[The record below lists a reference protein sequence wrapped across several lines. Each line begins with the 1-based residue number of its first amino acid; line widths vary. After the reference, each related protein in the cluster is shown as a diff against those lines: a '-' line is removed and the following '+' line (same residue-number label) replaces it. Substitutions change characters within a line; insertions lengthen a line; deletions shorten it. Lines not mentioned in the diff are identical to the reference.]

1 MADNNSLSTPHPAYT
16 ERVREW
22 EQCRDCW
29 RGEYWVK
36 QRDGGVR
43 YLPPTQGMVRDGL
56 YAHPSSNSLNKS
68 SLGYSAYSAYLV
80 RAVLHSFFRDAV
92 QMLMGLMWNKK
103 ASYKL
108 KGIEFIEKAATSRG
122 ESLEQLHM
130 RINEQQL
137 AVGRLGLLTDLS
149 DKATIAQP
157 KPYISLYEAETI
169 INWDGGFRGEI
180 PVEVLNLVV
189 LNESGYKRKTF
200 DWDWHEQY
208 RVLMLGDLESNDV
221 AGIYRQG
228 VFMTQENQGPTFDET
243 LLKPPGA
250 RGQTLNEIPFVFC
263 NAQSTITQVED
274 PPLLGLS
281 DLVLALYRLEADYRQ
296 ELHASTQATLWT
308 KGIMNLDPSKP
319 MRVGAGGHIDLGT
332 NPEAECGYL
341 ELSGRG
347 LPEMRHAV
355 TKDKELAK
363 TKSGEMVDQSSRAR
377 ESGDAM
383 SQRIGTK
390 TATLNQVAI
399 SGAEALTRS
408 LRYVAMLSG
417 VKNLN
422 DIEVIP
428 NFDFASK
435 DWDAAS
441 YLALVQAKMTHGAPI
456 SLESMHQY
464 AVDQGYTTTQFD
476 EMMRQIEKESE
487 FLKKLQPEI
496 PVDPNKKMAVDAQL
510 KKAAEGG
517 GTAAKSGSGAVPSK
531 QGGSK

>member
-1 MADNNSLSTPHPAYT
+1 
-16 ERVREW
+16 
-22 EQCRDCW
+22 
-29 RGEYWVK
+29 
-36 QRDGGVR
+36 
-43 YLPPTQGMVRDGL
+43 
-56 YAHPSSNSLNKS
+56 
-68 SLGYSAYSAYLV
+68 
-80 RAVLHSFFRDAV
+80 
-92 QMLMGLMWNKK
+92 
-103 ASYKL
+103 
-108 KGIEFIEKAATSRG
+108 
-122 ESLEQLHM
+122 
-130 RINEQQL
+130 
-137 AVGRLGLLTDLS
+137 
-149 DKATIAQP
+149 
-157 KPYISLYEAETI
+157 
-169 INWDGGFRGEI
+169 
-180 PVEVLNLVV
+180 
-189 LNESGYKRKTF
+189 
-200 DWDWHEQY
+200 
-208 RVLMLGDLESNDV
+208 
-221 AGIYRQG
+221 
-228 VFMTQENQGPTFDET
+228 
-243 LLKPPGA
+243 
-250 RGQTLNEIPFVFC
+250 
-263 NAQSTITQVED
+263 
-274 PPLLGLS
+274 
-281 DLVLALYRLEADYRQ
+281 
-296 ELHASTQATLWT
+296 
-308 KGIMNLDPSKP
+308 
-319 MRVGAGGHIDLGT
+319 
-332 NPEAECGYL
+332 
-341 ELSGRG
+341 
-347 LPEMRHAV
+347 
-355 TKDKELAK
+355 
-363 TKSGEMVDQSSRAR
+363 
-377 ESGDAM
+377 M